1 MKLLKFL
8 AMSACVFP
16 FLSCAE
22 TLEKGIEI
30 LNQGQFKKAREIFK
44 PLAEHG
50 NANAAYWLAYT
61 QFKTAET
68 LYVGSNL
75 LKAAEGGNPWA
86 MATLAGTHMPK
97 VTTSYCNYLGWP
109 CDEKWVDKAIEGWER
124 LAEEGNGK
132 AMYALLYHDPS
143 WWQYIPLYR
152 DYRYEQLAS
161 KLYKNKG
168 YTFFYDEKFWSSLNR
183 KTRIDYLEKMARNG
197 DDIAMYKLY
206 YIYKNDDLERALY
219 WLDIGVRERKYYA
232 LGVKGTIG
240 ISESNVSSESQSNKE
255 TSKRAYFYCYASQIL
270 YQGITECHVGTFF
283 DSNLIKENDSY
294 EYFDK
299 VGGDKV
305 TEEDLK
311 IIRNNAKEYVKGV
324 KPNLHLN
331 ETTVE
336 FFRGYSKNI

>member
-1 MKLLKFL
+1 MKFL
-8 AMSACVFP
+8 KYLMITTCILP
-16 FLSCAE
+16 FLSRAE
-22 TLEKGIEI
+22 TLEEGIEI

-50 NANAAYWLAYT
+50 DANAAYWLAYT

-124 LAEEGNGK
+124 LAEEGDGK

-143 WWQYIPLYR
+143 WWQYIPFYR
-152 DYRYEQLAS
+152 DYRYEKLAS

-168 YTFFYDEKFWSSLNR
+168 YTFFYDKNFWSSLNR
-183 KTRIDYLEKMARNG
+183 RTRIDYLEKMAKNG
-197 DDIAMYKLY
+197 DGIAMYKLY
-206 YIYKNDDLERALY
+206 YIFKDDDLEKALY
-219 WLDIGVRERKYYA
+219 WLDRGVRERKYYA

-240 ISESNVSSESQSNKE
+240 IPDSKMSSKGHNIKE
-255 TSKRAYFYCYASQIL
+255 TSKRAYFYCYASQVL
-270 YQGITECHVGTFF
+270 YRGITECHVGTFF
-283 DSNLIKENDSY
+283 DSNLLRENDSY

-299 VGGDKV
+299 VGG
-305 TEEDLK
+305 
-311 IIRNNAKEYVKGV
+311 AK
-324 KPNLHLN
+324 
-331 ETTVE
+331 
-336 FFRGYSKNI
+336 